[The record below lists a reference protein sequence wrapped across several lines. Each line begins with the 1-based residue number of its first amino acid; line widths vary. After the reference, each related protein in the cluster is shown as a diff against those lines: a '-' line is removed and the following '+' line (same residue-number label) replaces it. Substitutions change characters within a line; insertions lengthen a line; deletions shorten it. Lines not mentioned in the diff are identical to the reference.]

1 MLNDEKNVGI
11 DKSRLDNIRKL
22 HIQFPG
28 EIDILK
34 KSLSYL
40 HEDEAL
46 NDAKKI
52 IQFFEEDIAM
62 HFKEEEDYLFPVAL
76 VIGDLKIK
84 KIVRD
89 LQKEHI
95 DIFGEMDK
103 IKEIVIKP
111 GFSFNDKEV
120 RDEFVRISKNA
131 MEKIII
137 HAHKEDNEL
146 FRYLES
152 KGVRHDDVF

>member
-1 MLNDEKNVGI
+1 MLNNEKNAGI
-11 DKSRLDNIRKL
+11 DKSRLDNIKKL

-34 KSLSYL
+34 KSLSYF
-40 HEDEAL
+40 HEDESF
-46 NDAKKI
+46 NDVKKVI
-52 IQFFEEDIAM
+52 HFFEEDIAM

-76 VIGDLKIK
+76 MIGDLKIK

-95 DIFGEMDK
+95 DIFSEMDK

-111 GFSFNDKEV
+111 GFSFKDKEV

-131 MEKIII
+131 LEKIII
-137 HAHKEDNEL
+137 HARKEDDEL
-146 FRYLES
+146 FPYLES
-152 KGVRHDDVF
+152 KGVRPDIF

>member
-1 MLNDEKNVGI
+1 MLNNEKNDGI
-11 DKSRLDNIRKL
+11 DKSRLDNIKKM
-22 HIQFPG
+22 HIQFPE

-34 KSLSYL
+34 KSLPYL
-40 HEDEAL
+40 YEDKSF
-46 NDAKKI
+46 NDVKKV

-62 HFKEEEDYLFPVAL
+62 HFKEEEGYLFPVAL

-95 DIFGEMDK
+95 DIFSEMDK
-103 IKEIVIKP
+103 IKEIVIKL
-111 GFSFNDKEV
+111 GFSFKDKEV

-131 MEKIII
+131 LEKIII
-137 HAHKEDNEL
+137 HARKEDDEL
-146 FRYLES
+146 FPYLES
-152 KGVRHDDVF
+152 KGVRPDIF